1 MMRSRRLRQVSG
13 GVMGVLALAML
24 PLEGTAQ
31 VRFLPQIG
39 VYSAVQDPGRIRG
52 ASGLYDIGR
61 YESTLA
67 YGGAIEFAGSRSLG
81 FRLGGLYASEAETAI
96 TSVTGAGC
104 ETGCPAGVDL
114 LSLHGAF
121 VVRPL
126 RDVLFLEPY
135 ALIGGGLKRFDFD
148 PNDFGDGVGQVF
160 SDESEWA
167 GLLGVGAGVDLG
179 GWALM
184 LEVADHFHW
193 TDFGVPDGESQR
205 LDDFFFT
212 AGIVLGGR

>member
-1 MMRSRRLRQVSG
+1 MRSRMLRYAG
-13 GVMGVLALAML
+13 AGVMGALALAVL
-24 PLEGTAQ
+24 PPGGTAQ
-31 VRFLPQIG
+31 IRLIPQIG

-61 YESTLA
+61 YESTFA
-67 YGGAIEFAGSRSLG
+67 YGGALEFAGTSSLA

-96 TSVTGAGC
+96 TAVSGAGC

-114 LSLHGAF
+114 LSVHGAL

-126 RDVLFLEPY
+126 RDVLFVEPY

-148 PNDFGDGVGQVF
+148 PNDFGDGVGQIF

-167 GLLGVGAGVDLG
+167 GLLGIGAGVDLG

-184 LEVADHFHW
+184 LEVTDHFHW
-193 TDFGVPDGESQR
+193 TDFGVPDADSQR
-205 LDDFFFT
+205 MDDFFFT
-212 AGIVLGGR
+212 AGIVLGGN